1 MTGSQNLPNRS
12 PLPLHIAECIIGGAI
27 VLVPYFFS
35 ISFRH
40 AFMAHTLPGILIIG
54 FAMLSYASRPTIGRL
69 FDTLASLAAGWVI
82 LVHYQLLKVIESPY
96 FSLGLI
102 SVGLGTGIILLS
114 LVSVA
119 KKEAKTRFHAD

>member
-1 MTGSQNLPNRS
+1 M
-12 PLPLHIAECIIGGAI
+12 
-27 VLVPYFFS
+27 VPYFFS